1 MHHAADSTLITRA
14 PQLSTSLQQ
23 QFGCASSMCPYG
35 LDQQAVYHQASFTR
49 MANKT
54 MGDLLANGYRRNGN
68 HMYTM
73 HCPDCALCV
82 SIRLDP
88 LTFAPNRNQRRIW
101 RKNKDIVVQQAPL
114 AMSHRS
120 LGLLDKFLRIRF
132 NNARNQAQSYYSH
145 FFITTISTCFE
156 LRYWAGS
163 DLIGIA
169 IVDAAPNCWLN
180 AVYFYFDPDQSRRS
194 PGTLNILNLV
204 SFCRKHRI
212 PHLYLGYWIDG
223 LSEMAYK
230 KAFKPHELLLDG
242 TWRLCT

>member
-1 MHHAADSTLITRA
+1 MHHAGASLASCA
-14 PQLSTSLQQ
+14 PRLSTELQQ
-23 QFGCASSMCPYG
+23 QFGHVSSMCPYG
-35 LDQQAVYHQASFTR
+35 LDQQAVYHQAAFTR
-49 MANKT
+49 MDSTT

-88 LTFAPNRNQRRIW
+88 LTFAPNRNQRRVW
-101 RKNKDIVVQQAPL
+101 RRNKDIVVQQAPL
-114 AMSHRS
+114 AMSLRN
-120 LGLLDKFLRIRF
+120 LRLLDKFLRLRF
-132 NNARNQAQSYYSH
+132 YNTSKQAQSYYSH
-145 FFITTISTCFE
+145 FFISTISTCFE

-163 DLIGIA
+163 DLVGVA
-169 IVDAAPNCWLN
+169 IVDAGPGWLN
-180 AVYFYFDPDQSRRS
+180 AVYFYFDPDQSWRS
-194 PGTLNILNLV
+194 PGTFNILNLV
-204 SFCRKHRI
+204 SFCRKHCI

-242 TWRLCT
+242 VWQPCS

>member
-1 MHHAADSTLITRA
+1 MHHADTSLPTFA
-14 PQLSTSLQQ
+14 PKLSTELQQ
-23 QFGCASSMCPYG
+23 QFGCASSLCPYG
-35 LDQQAVYHQASFTR
+35 LNQHAVYHQAAFTR
-49 MANKT
+49 MDNKT

-73 HCPDCALCV
+73 HCPHCARCV
-82 SIRLDP
+82 SIRQDP
-88 LTFAPNRNQRRIW
+88 LAFQPNRTQRRIL

-114 AMSHRS
+114 AMSIRS

-132 NNARNQAQSYYSH
+132 NNMRSQAQSYYSH

-163 DLIGIA
+163 DLVGVA
-169 IVDAAPNCWLN
+169 IVDAAPGWLN
-180 AVYFYFDPDQSRRS
+180 AVYFYFDPDQSWRS
-194 PGTLNILNLV
+194 PGTFNILNLA

-230 KAFKPHELLLDG
+230 KAFKPHQLLLDG
-242 TWRLCT
+242 TWRPCT